1 MARNTF
7 SLNVKTENA
16 ANFIDTEKS
25 KLNLS
30 KTSFINDLLERLS
43 SWSYILTSHTG
54 QSSVLDEL
62 SAIEELLSDDVIK
75 KIPQLAAI
83 TRRTPAQMILHLI
96 ERGIAADDQL
106 AMLEAEAAERRVSQL
121 SDRRCPDA
129 EEILVE
135 LSSQAA

>member
-1 MARNTF
+1 MVRNTF